1 MTLTEL
7 ALKLRPLIEKSIQ
20 SLPDNEASVAITLHK
35 ELKGDGQ
42 LIKAGTRINWKGS
55 LKRAASDLWDRPEN
69 TPDKAPTLWEDVPYK
84 DGIRIIPKVITAGL
98 KFSKGEKGWWG
109 DRLKESLIDNNVW
122 TPETNP
128 EFWKDVQK

>member
-7 ALKLRPLIEKSIQ
+7 ALKLRPLIEKSAQ
-20 SLPDNEASVAITLHK
+20 SLPDNEASIAVILHGK
-35 ELKGDGQ
+35 LKGDGQ

-69 TPDKAPTLWEDVPYK
+69 NPDNAPALWEDVLYK
-84 DGIRIIPKVITAGL
+84 DGIRIIPPVITAGL
-98 KFSKGEKGWWG
+98 KFAKGEKGWWG
-109 DRLKESLIDNNVW
+109 DKLKESLIDNNVW

-128 EFWKDVQK
+128 EFWKEV